1 MRQARQLPQ
10 EHSLALESS
19 AHASTGGIARP
30 LYIYPSFCVTP
41 KLPHS
46 FVLVGISVEEACLFS
61 GKQEGVAKPFSV
73 MTPTSP
79 VWCHHPET
87 PGDPLAFWGFTL
99 TGQHQ
104 ALSSDTLLCPVDHCR
119 GSLLF
124 PLHR

>member
-1 MRQARQLPQ
+1 M
-10 EHSLALESS
+10 
-19 AHASTGGIARP
+19 
-30 LYIYPSFCVTP
+30 TP

-46 FVLVGISVEEACLFS
+46 FVLVEISAEEACFFFS
-61 GKQEGVAKPFSV
+61 GEQEEVAKPFAV

-87 PGDPLAFWGFTL
+87 PGDPLAFWGLTL

-104 ALSSDTLLCPVDHCR
+104 ALSCDILLNPVDHCR